1 MSDLLISVKPNTFMS
16 FAFVII
22 IAVGILGEVFSWPA
36 LWYGLTRN
44 IIGFTV
50 FVLGWALHLYCY
62 KYHKKAHEAAD
73 HVQNV
78 VSSGP
83 LSPIRH
89 PMYLDLILMYFG
101 LAVG

>member
-22 IAVGILGEVFSWPA
+22 IAVGILGEVFSWPV

-83 LSPIRH
+83 FSPIRH